1 MAKALARDP
10 RIPRWLRW
18 MFVFGCL
25 PIPLFFDEVVL
36 VIASGILYVVHRD
49 IVVETWRR
57 TTVV

>member
-1 MAKALARDP
+1 
-10 RIPRWLRW
+10 